1 MAQLLRF
8 AIALAGAILA
18 LVAWFALLPSWT
30 AWAAGL
36 VIVLAGFILA
46 ERTFRRLATPEQ
58 IRADLED
65 RVRNPPS

>member
-8 AIALAGAILA
+8 FVALGGAVLA
-18 LVAWFALLPSWT
+18 LMAWFVLLPSWT
-30 AWAAGL
+30 AWVAAL
-36 VIVLAGFILA
+36 VIVLAGFVLA
-46 ERTFRRLATPEQ
+46 ERIFRGLATPEQ